1 LSFYIQQQITDKI
14 GIKLQKYPV
23 FDFKKKKSHLRS
35 NDGQLYSLST
45 DITFD
50 KTGNQFKN
58 TIVTLGHNRKTHR
71 TVAIQ
76 AVIVFNEFYI
86 FPEPY
91 VS

>member
-1 LSFYIQQQITDKI
+1 MTV
-14 GIKLQKYPV
+14 QKYPV
-23 FDFKKKKSHLRS
+23 FYFKKKISHLRS
-35 NDGQLYSLST
+35 NDGQLFSLST

-58 TIVTLGHNRKTHR
+58 TIVTSGHNRKTHR
-71 TVAIQ
+71 KIVVQ